1 MKNFISQAVRRLFY
15 ELREGAKNAQL
26 VTRY

>member
-1 MKNFISQAVRRLFY
+1 MKNFISQAVRILFY
-15 ELREGAKNAQL
+15 ELREGAKSAQL